1 MSYAVDVWKYLN
13 NDKDSWISFV
23 DNLFLEDAKSLSFE
37 TVSKNDI
44 YYANIWNLSGKGKIV
59 EEYNGAKAPTREERN
74 EISKKKR

>member
-1 MSYAVDVWKYLN
+1 MSYAVDVWKYIN

-23 DNLFLEDAKSLSFE
+23 DNLSLEDAKSLSLE
-37 TVSKNDI
+37 TVSRNDN

-59 EEYNGAKAPTREERN
+59 EEYNGVKAPTCEERN